1 MGGFMIKKTK
11 KSEDSVSKDIRF
23 QTSNECG
30 TKLFRNNVG
39 AFQSKTGAWVRYGL
53 ANESKAMNSHVKSS
67 DFIGFTPVVVTEQMV
82 GSTVAVFTAI
92 EAKEEGYKPSGAK
105 QVAHYE
111 AQKRFCDMAEGFGA
125 IAGIADS
132 GKRAVEIIEDWLTR
146 YSK

>member
-1 MGGFMIKKTK
+1 MTKKTK

-53 ANESKAMNSHVKSS
+53 ANESKAMNAHVKSS
-67 DFIGFTPVVVTEQMV
+67 DFIGFTPVVITPDMV

-92 EAKEEGYKPSGAK
+92 EAKEEGYKPSGVK
-105 QVAHYE
+105 QIKHYE
-111 AQKRFCDMAEGFGA
+111 AQQRFCEMVSGFGG

-132 GKRAVEIIEDWLTR
+132 GKRAVELVENWLTR